1 MGMTVFFG
9 GTFNPPHNAHK
20 KMLST
25 ALRLPYVDKILV
37 VPTNIPPHKAVKGY
51 FACNDDRMKMCRL
64 LCDVIDKTDVSDM
77 EIKRGG
83 KSYSYDTLCE
93 LSHTCDELGLLIG
106 GDMLASFKE
115 WYNYQGILKLATVI
129 AVKRPGVDDAKTESV
144 MHELEASGGRVVLLH
159 ADMPDISSTS
169 IRLSAKSGDRGALKS
184 VLPENIYDYIEKRGL
199 YLEASI

>member
-1 MGMTVFFG
+1 
-9 GTFNPPHNAHK
+9 
-20 KMLST
+20 
-25 ALRLPYVDKILV
+25 
-37 VPTNIPPHKAVKGY
+37 
-51 FACNDDRMKMCRL
+51 
-64 LCDVIDKTDVSDM
+64 
-77 EIKRGG
+77 
-83 KSYSYDTLCE
+83 
-93 LSHTCDELGLLIG
+93 
-106 GDMLASFKE
+106 MLASFKE